1 MKFILTVLVYW
12 TPGSGAS
19 SMTAVEYNTSQA
31 CETAKSVAV
40 QDFTVGNLK
49 AVATCTAKG

>member
-19 SMTAVEYNTSQA
+19 SMTAVEYNTPQA

-40 QDFTVGNLK
+40 QNFTVSNLK